1 MKAFKY
7 KQSWHELLKLLS
19 KEERG
24 ILLCAITDYA
34 MDKKVTKIKPNAL
47 NVLFLKI
54 KHEIDV
60 SVSRSSSGSKGGFA
74 SSKSFDM
81 SSKSFDMFSKR
92 SDTCSKSRAK
102 ENKEEIPPTPPIEE
116 NKAKKEN
123 ISLEIQKKDFQQ
135 EVNSYA
141 DRYPTDMLQQFFD
154 YWSETNKSG
163 TKMRYELQKTWD
175 LSLRLARWARNQ
187 KTPRQSNY
195 SVGVIFNSNPQQ
207 TEQELEW

>member
-34 MDKKVTKIKPNAL
+34 IDGKVTKIKPNAL
-47 NVLFLKI
+47 NVLFLRI

-74 SSKSFDM
+74 KSKSFDM
-81 SSKSFDMFSKR
+81 SGKSFDTFSK
-92 SDTCSKSRAK
+92 SSVK
-102 ENKEEIPPTPPIEE
+102 ENKEEIPPAPPLEE

-123 ISLEIQKKDFQQ
+123 ISKDIQKKKFQQ
-135 EVNSYA
+135 EVFSFA
-141 DRYPTDMLQQFFD
+141 DKYPTDMLQQFFE
-154 YWSETNKSG
+154 YWAEMNKSG

-187 KTPRQSNY
+187 KTSRQSNY